1 MQCGDKGVTER
12 IGQVAS
18 DFRRGLGTA
27 ATLSWVL
34 GEQSRGPDGRVL
46 RGVRG
51 LEKPRAGLG
60 LWGPIKELNAAAFA

>member
-1 MQCGDKGVTER
+1 MLQCGDKGVTER

-51 LEKPRAGLG
+51 LEKP
-60 LWGPIKELNAAAFA
+60 